1 MARQFLTGLNLNK
14 NELLNARIQNLA
26 NDPSNP
32 VLGQI
37 YFNTS
42 LNEMRVYNG
51 TEFEAVGLNGVTAS
65 AAEINI
71 LDGATLTTTELNY
84 VDGVTSAIQTQL
96 DAKAP
101 INNPAFT
108 GTVSLVSDLVF
119 EGATANDFE
128 TTVTATDP
136 TADRTIT
143 LPDNSGTVILSSNT
157 VNSLAVPTASFSM
170 NSQKIVSL
178 ADPVDPQDA
187 ATKAYVDAARSGLD
201 VKASVRV
208 ATTEN
213 VTLATGGSG
222 LTVLSTFTAELNSSG
237 TSISSE
243 AVIFRLNSEE
253 GYAVPPTYSVN
264 DLITITNAGANFG
277 EGTDIDGVVLKVLVA
292 DPGEIIVEANDP
304 LDDTAFAAWS
314 AAIAADA
321 GGTANFPP
329 PVVVS
334 KVSLSSPTS
343 GTTSVDGIELATGNR
358 VLVKNQTNAAE
369 NGIYVVASSGSWL
382 RATDAD
388 TSEKVTS
395 GMFTFVSE
403 GTVNSDSGWV
413 LTTNDTITLGT
424 TGLTFAQFSGAGQI
438 TAGNG
443 LTKTGNTIDAVGTAN
458 RITVNADS
466 IDIASTYVGQTSITT
481 LGTIATG
488 TWNGTEIGR
497 AHV

>member
-136 TADRTIT
+136 TEDRTIT

-157 VNSLAVPTASFSM
+157 VNSLAVPTAEFSM

-178 ADPVDPQDA
+178 ADPQNPQDA

-208 ATTEN
+208 ATTAN
-213 VTLATGGSG
+213 ITSLSGFADGG
-222 LTVLSTFTAELNSSG
+222 E
-237 TSISSE
+237 
-243 AVIFRLNSEE
+243 
-253 GYAVPPTYSVN
+253 
-264 DLITITNAGANFG
+264 
-277 EGTDIDGVVLKVLVA
+277 IDGVTL
-292 DPGEIIVEANDP
+292 
-304 LDDTAFAAWS
+304 S
-314 AAIAADA
+314 AANND
-321 GGTANFPP
+321 
-329 PVVVS
+329 
-334 KVSLSSPTS
+334 
-343 GTTSVDGIELATGNR
+343 R
-358 VLVKNQTNAAE
+358 VLVKNQSTASE
-369 NGIYVVASSGSWL
+369 NGIYVLTFTSGLMRAQDANSS
-382 RATDAD
+382 A
-388 TSEKVTS
+388 EVTS

-413 LTTNDTITLGT
+413 LTTNDTITLDT
-424 TGLTFAQFSGAGQI
+424 TELTFVQFSGAGQI

-443 LTKTGNTIDAVGTAN
+443 LTKTGNTIDAVGTAD

-466 IDIASTYVGQTSITT
+466 IDISSTYVGQTSITT

-488 TWNGTEIGR
+488 TWQATDVGVAHGGTGASDAAGAKTNLGFMTRYAASNELLVPSSGIVSWTVTHSLGTKDVTVAVYDLATDAEVEVDVVRTSTTVVTLSWVASANVAADAYRVVVIG
-497 AHV
+497 

>member
-1 MARQFLTGLNLNK
+1 MARQFLTSLNLNK

-71 LDGATLTTTELNY
+71 LDGATLSTTELNY
-84 VDGVTSAIQTQL
+84 VDGVTSGIQGQL

-101 INNPAFT
+101 INNPVFT
-108 GTVSLVSDLVF
+108 GDVTVVSNIVF
-119 EGATANDFE
+119 EGATADGNE
-128 TTVTATDP
+128 LTVTATDP

-143 LPDNSGTVILSSNT
+143 LPDASGTVILSTNKVT
-157 VNSLAVPTASFSM
+157 DLTAPTSSFSM

-178 ADPVDPQDA
+178 ADPIDPQDA

-208 ATTEN
+208 ATIDNVGLAVGGVTTIDG
-213 VTLATGGSG
+213 VTLANG
-222 LTVLSTFTAELNSSG
+222 
-237 TSISSE
+237 
-243 AVIFRLNSEE
+243 
-253 GYAVPPTYSVN
+253 
-264 DLITITNAGANFG
+264 D
-277 EGTDIDGVVLKVLVA
+277 
-292 DPGEIIVEANDP
+292 
-304 LDDTAFAAWS
+304 
-314 AAIAADA
+314 
-321 GGTANFPP
+321 
-329 PVVVS
+329 
-334 KVSLSSPTS
+334 
-343 GTTSVDGIELATGNR
+343 R
-358 VLVKNQTNAAE
+358 VLVKNQSIAAE
-369 NGIYVVASSGSWL
+369 NGIYVYVASTGTFE
-382 RATDAD
+382 RAEDAN
-388 TSEKVTS
+388 SSAEVTA

-403 GTVNSDSGWV
+403 GTVNADSGWV

-424 TGLTFAQFSGAGQI
+424 TALVFAQFSGAGQI
-438 TAGNG
+438 TAGAG

-466 IDIASTYVGQTSITT
+466 IDIASTYVGQSSITT

-488 TWNGTEIGR
+488 TWEATDVAVAHGGTGASDAAGAKTNLGFMTRYAANNTLLVPSSGVVTWAVTHSLGTKDITVQVYDIATDAQVEVDIVRTSTSVVTLSWVAGANVAADSYRVVVIG
-497 AHV
+497 

>member
-71 LDGATLTTTELNY
+71 LDGATLSTTELNY
-84 VDGVTSAIQTQL
+84 VAGVTSGIQAQL
-96 DAKAP
+96 DTKAP
-101 INNPAFT
+101 INNPVFT
-108 GTVSLVSDLVF
+108 GDVTLVSNIVF

-143 LPDNSGTVILSSNT
+143 VPDASGEIILDSNT
-157 VNSLAVPTASFSM
+157 VNDLTAPTASFSM

-208 ATTEN
+208 ATTAN
-213 VTLATGGSG
+213 ITLSG
-222 LTVLSTFTAELNSSG
+222 EQT
-237 TSISSE
+237 
-243 AVIFRLNSEE
+243 
-253 GYAVPPTYSVN
+253 
-264 DLITITNAGANFG
+264 
-277 EGTDIDGVVLKVLVA
+277 IDGVAAVA
-292 DPGEIIVEANDP
+292 GD
-304 LDDTAFAAWS
+304 
-314 AAIAADA
+314 
-321 GGTANFPP
+321 
-329 PVVVS
+329 
-334 KVSLSSPTS
+334 
-343 GTTSVDGIELATGNR
+343 R
-358 VLVKNQTNAAE
+358 VLVKNQTAGAE
-369 NGIYVVASSGSWL
+369 NGVYVVDASSWS
-382 RATDAD
+382 RSEDANV
-388 TSEKVTS
+388 SAEVTS

-424 TGLTFAQFSGAGQI
+424 TELVFVQFSGAGQI
-438 TAGNG
+438 TAGAG
-443 LTKTGNTIDAVGTAN
+443 LTKTGNTIDAVGTTD

-466 IDIASTYVGQTSITT
+466 IDIATNYVGQTSITT

-488 TWNGTEIGR
+488 TWEATDVAVAHGGTGASTAAGAKTNLGFMTRYAASNDLLVPSSGVVTWAVTHNLGTKDLTIQVYDLATDANVEVDVVRTSTTVATLSWNAAANVDADSYRVVIVG
-497 AHV
+497 

>member
-71 LDGATLTTTELNY
+71 LDGATLSTTELNY
-84 VDGVTSAIQTQL
+84 VDGVTSGIQAQL
-96 DAKAP
+96 DTKAP
-101 INNPAFT
+101 INNPVFT
-108 GTVSLVSDLVF
+108 GDVTLVSNIIF

-143 LPDNSGTVILSSNT
+143 LPDASGTVILSTDT
-157 VNSLAVPTASFSM
+157 VNALTAPTASFSM

-208 ATTEN
+208 ATTAN
-213 VTLATGGSG
+213 ITLSG
-222 LTVLSTFTAELNSSG
+222 EQT
-237 TSISSE
+237 
-243 AVIFRLNSEE
+243 
-253 GYAVPPTYSVN
+253 
-264 DLITITNAGANFG
+264 
-277 EGTDIDGVVLKVLVA
+277 IDGVAAVA
-292 DPGEIIVEANDP
+292 GD
-304 LDDTAFAAWS
+304 
-314 AAIAADA
+314 
-321 GGTANFPP
+321 
-329 PVVVS
+329 
-334 KVSLSSPTS
+334 
-343 GTTSVDGIELATGNR
+343 R
-358 VLVKNQTNAAE
+358 VLVKDQTAGAE
-369 NGIYVVASSGSWL
+369 NGIYVVAAGSWS
-382 RATDAD
+382 RSDDANSD
-388 TSEKVTS
+388 AEVTS

-403 GTVNSDSGWV
+403 GTVNSDSGFV

-424 TGLTFAQFSGAGQI
+424 TELVFVQFSGAGQI

-443 LTKTGNTIDAVGTAN
+443 LTKTGNTIDAVGTAD
-458 RITVNADS
+458 RIVTNADS

-488 TWNGTEIGR
+488 TWEATDVAVAHGGTGASTAAGAKTNLGFMTRYAASNDLLVPSSGVVTWAVTHNLGTKDLTIQVYDLATDANVEVDVVRTSTTVATLSWNAAANVDANSYRVVIVG
-497 AHV
+497 